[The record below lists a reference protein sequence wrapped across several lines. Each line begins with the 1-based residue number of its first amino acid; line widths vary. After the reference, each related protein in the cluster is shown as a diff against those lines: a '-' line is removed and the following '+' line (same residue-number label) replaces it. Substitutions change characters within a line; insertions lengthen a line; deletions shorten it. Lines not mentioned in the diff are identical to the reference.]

1 MRGLLCMFVVSSLA
15 HAKTTS
21 LHDRKAYTMQ
31 QHVDNPYPT
40 CKHQMKPSPLSMFYV
55 ACCTPIFSHLLG
67 LELAMR
73 DQIDAHARA
82 NPRLYRA
89 KKRAGPHRKRYITT
103 NWSLFA
109 FSSFKGKPGDCED
122 TWGLFNKV
130 FADLWLNGADNQ
142 TCVALLILRCE
153 VTPILFILK
162 TLRCL

>member
-82 NPRLYRA
+82 NTRLYRA

-109 FSSFKGKPGDCED
+109 FSSFERQTWRLWRYLGAVQQSICRLVVKRCRQPHVRGTANLALRGDTD
-122 TWGLFNKV
+122 
-130 FADLWLNGADNQ
+130 
-142 TCVALLILRCE
+142 I
-153 VTPILFILK
+153 IYS
-162 TLRCL
+162 